1 MRVNGEVK
9 SGIKVFYLRKA
20 KSYIDFATRNTN
32 NIFLKKQIYSV
43 FCNCR
48 FDINYVVNFNF
59 ISGGFTNFKNSTKCM
74 NQSATTTLVDWG
86 HWIVQ
91 VQAAKFAN
99 LSLLP
104 NQLEAAWENSYL
116 RKNTSFYYCI

>member
-1 MRVNGEVK
+1 
-9 SGIKVFYLRKA
+9 
-20 KSYIDFATRNTN
+20 
-32 NIFLKKQIYSV
+32 
-43 FCNCR
+43 
-48 FDINYVVNFNF
+48 
-59 ISGGFTNFKNSTKCM
+59 M